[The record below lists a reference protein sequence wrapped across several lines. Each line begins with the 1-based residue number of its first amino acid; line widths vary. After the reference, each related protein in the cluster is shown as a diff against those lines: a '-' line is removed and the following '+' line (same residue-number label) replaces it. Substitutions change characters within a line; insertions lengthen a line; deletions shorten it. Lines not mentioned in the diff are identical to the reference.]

1 MAIKEVII
9 TVLDADGD
17 MSYSRSVAHASV
29 GDTINFKAGL
39 STAAFKLTFATALF
53 NEGQLLESGGPTAS
67 ATGTVK
73 NGSPTGRYYYG
84 VSALYTVTNL
94 WYNDPGCPEI
104 IVK

>member
-29 GDTINFKAGL
+29 GDTIKFKGGVA
-39 STAAFKLTFATALF
+39 TAAFKLTFATALF

-73 NGSPTGRYYYG
+73 AGSPLGRYYYS
-84 VSALYTVTNL
+84 VSALYTVNNQ
-94 WYNDPGCPEI
+94 WYNDPSCPEI